1 MCQPAVSFTRHT
13 LKDRDRV
20 RREATAHTIRVFMVD
35 ADAKVSRAE
44 VKRNWVVLYYPA
56 LHERRLSI
64 GAVPI
69 NCRMSVLAVT
79 VTVVSLYPAEE
90 DLRRWLSV
98 DVRRDE
104 REEKGNPHP
113 LVVFGLPLTSAAAQH
128 STVDATSE

>member
-1 MCQPAVSFTRHT
+1 MPTR
-13 LKDRDRV
+13 KYRV
-20 RREATAHTIRVFMVD
+20 
-35 ADAKVSRAE
+35 E

-113 LVVFGLPLTSAAAQH
+113 LVVVLLTGGCVTASGIRLGLGCR
-128 STVDATSE
+128 